1 MGNKCKVT
9 GCYITGVQYYKLP
22 DDRFQRKRWIRAIG
36 KQLQWEREKPKNP
49 AKWFVCSAHFSE
61 DAFVPDDKNFVNGV
75 RNPRR
80 TLLPTA
86 VPNMCLGNVEYFCA
100 NQCEGK
106 SSQAKS
112 NQTK

>member
-1 MGNKCKVT
+1 MIFFSSIMGNKCKVT

-22 DDRFQRKRWIRAIG
+22 DDRYQRKRWIRAIG

-61 DAFVPDDKNFVNGV
+61 DAFVPDERNFVNGV

-80 TLLPTA
+80 SLLPTA
-86 VPNMCLGNVEYFCA
+86 VPNMDLGNEIFC
-100 NQCEGK
+100 
-106 SSQAKS
+106 
-112 NQTK
+112 